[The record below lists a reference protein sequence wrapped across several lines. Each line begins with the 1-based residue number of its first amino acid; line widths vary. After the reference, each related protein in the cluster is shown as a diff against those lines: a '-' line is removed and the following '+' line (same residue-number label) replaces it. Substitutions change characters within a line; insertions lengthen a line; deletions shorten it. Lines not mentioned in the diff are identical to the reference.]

1 MAAKTSAAKN
11 KSSGSGKAKAAKST
25 KAVKKIKVATGTETD
40 LVRRVTW
47 SRLAKKKA
55 LPAFST
61 GDSIGVYVK
70 VKEGEKERVQLFAGV
85 VIKIQGHGISQTFT
99 VRKIASGVGVERT
112 FPMQSPVIDRIEV
125 ISHGRI
131 RRGRLFFLR
140 GLKGRS
146 ARLDSEL
153 FSSAEANAPGAADE
167 VVAEAAEGEAAPVE
181 AKAEKKKPK
190 AEKAPAKS

>member
-1 MAAKTSAAKN
+1 MAT
-11 KSSGSGKAKAAKST
+11 
-25 KAVKKIKVATGTETD
+25 TD

-47 SRLAKKKA
+47 DRSKKNKKTMPEFRA
-55 LPAFST
+55 

-85 VIKIQGHGISQTFT
+85 VIKMQGRGSDKSFT

-112 FPMQSPVIDRIEV
+112 FPVLSPSIDRIEV
-125 ISHGRI
+125 LSRGKI
-131 RRGRLFFLR
+131 RRSRLFYLR

-153 FSSAEANAPGAADE
+153 YYGKKESVGAADE
-167 VVAEAAEGEAAPVE
+167 IAAPVAEGSAEAAASEEKPTAAPD
-181 AKAEKKKPK
+181 KK
-190 AEKAPAKS
+190 AEKASPKADKAE